1 MFLEQTSFFRRLLVF
16 VAGALT
22 FTSLAQNV
30 TNNVSA
36 NGTSSFNINGQ
47 PNPTLT
53 LTRGVTYVFV
63 LSGLNGFPSH
73 PFYIKTNL
81 TIGSTDQWTN
91 GVVNN
96 GSSSA
101 NVVFTVPTT
110 PLPSAL
116 NNTLFYHCGNH
127 SPMGG
132 QLPIVDPVGPSLVKI
147 VFISVSNNVILKAI
161 GTNTW
166 SFTPLCNC
174 DLKTTNWT
182 ALPSFTNTFAN
193 GTNTTIFPRP
203 DPICG
208 TNKPAF
214 FRVRQQF
221 P

>member
-1 MFLEQTSFFRRLLVF
+1 MKTFAPCHWSKIFFSVFLSLS
-16 VAGALT
+16 
-22 FTSLAQNV
+22 SLAALAQT
-30 TNNVSA
+30 TNNVGA
-36 NGTSSFNINGQ
+36 NGTSSYNINGQ

-63 LSGLNGFPSH
+63 LSGLSIH
-73 PFYIKTNL
+73 PFHIKTNL
-81 TIGSTDQWTN
+81 TTGTGGDWTT

-96 GSSSA
+96 ASTSA
-101 NVVFTVPTT
+101 NVVFTVPTS

-116 NNTLFYHCGNH
+116 TNTLFYHCGNH
-127 SPMGG
+127 PSMGG
-132 QLPIVDPVGPSLVKI
+132 LLPIVDPVGPSLVKI
-147 VFISVSNNVILKAI
+147 VFISVSNNVVLKAI

-166 SFTPLCNC
+166 SFTPLYNC

-182 ALPSFTNTFAN
+182 VLPSFTNTFAN
-193 GTNTTIFPRP
+193 GTNTSIFPRP

-208 TNKPAF
+208 TNQPVF